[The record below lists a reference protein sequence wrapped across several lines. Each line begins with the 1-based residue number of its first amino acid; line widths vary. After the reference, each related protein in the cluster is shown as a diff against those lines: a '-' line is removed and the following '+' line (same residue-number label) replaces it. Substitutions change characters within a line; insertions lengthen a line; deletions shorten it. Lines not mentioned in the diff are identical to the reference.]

1 MRALYLGLRQQDCQP
16 RGGFQPLAGG
26 LMMARAVKTPAG
38 DIYRP
43 EPATVLR
50 AQSVTEMEMA
60 FAFRLDSGRELG
72 HWPGQFAEVSIAGM
86 GEAPISISSSPTR
99 KGSFEMVVRRVG
111 NVSGAMHRLKAGDN
125 VGIRGPFGTHF
136 PVDGA
141 MQGQDVLFICGGIG
155 FVPVRSAIQY
165 VLDNRTQFGRV
176 TILYGTK
183 SPAERL
189 FSAEAAAWSKIRNV
203 TFLETVDRG
212 DAGWKGNVGVITTL
226 MPGVKIEPAGTTAI
240 VCGPPIMYKF
250 VLIELHKMGLQR
262 EQIYVS
268 LERHMKCGVGK
279 CGHCQINGVYVCQKG
294 PVFRYSDLVSVPE
307 AFR

>member
-1 MRALYLGLRQQDCQP
+1 
-16 RGGFQPLAGG
+16 
-26 LMMARAVKTPAG
+26 MARAKEAQVT

-43 EPATVLR
+43 EPATVLQ
-50 AQSVTEMEMA
+50 AKPVTEMETA
-60 FAFRLDSGRELG
+60 FAFQLDSGRELG
-72 HWPGQFAEVSIAGM
+72 HLPGQFVEVSIAGM

-99 KGSFEMVVRRVG
+99 KGSFEMVVRRAG
-111 NVSGAMHRLKAGDN
+111 NLSGAMHRLKPGDK

-141 MQGQDVLFICGGIG
+141 MQGKDVLFICGGIG

-165 VLDNRTQFGRV
+165 VLDHRKQFGRV

-189 FSAEAAAWSKIRNV
+189 FHDEIGAWSKAEDV
-203 TFLETVDRG
+203 TYMETVDRG
-212 DAGWKGNVGVITTL
+212 DPKWKGSVGVITTL
-226 MPGVKIEPAGTTAI
+226 LPKVKLKAVDTVVI

-250 VLIELHKMGLQR
+250 VLIELHNMGLQR
-262 EQIYVS
+262 EQVYVS

-279 CGHCQINGVYVCQKG
+279 CGHCQINGVYVCQQG
-294 PVFRYSDLVSVPE
+294 PVFRYSDLVPVQE

>member
-1 MRALYLGLRQQDCQP
+1 
-16 RGGFQPLAGG
+16 
-26 LMMARAVKTPAG
+26 MARAMKAQAT

-43 EPATVLR
+43 EPATVLKVKP
-50 AQSVTEMEMA
+50 VTEMEMA
-60 FAFRLDSGRELG
+60 FAFKLDSGRELG
-72 HWPGQFAEVSIAGM
+72 HLPGQFVEVSIAGM

-111 NVSGAMHRLKAGDN
+111 NLSGAMHRLKPGDK

-136 PVDGA
+136 PVTDA
-141 MQGQDVLFICGGIG
+141 MQGKDVLFICGGIG

-165 VLDNRTQFGRV
+165 VLDNRRQFGRV
-176 TILYGTK
+176 TIFYGTK

-189 FSAEAAAWSKIRNV
+189 FCDEIVAWSKAEGV
-203 TFLETVDRG
+203 TYLETVDRG
-212 DAGWKGNVGVITTL
+212 DAEWKGSVGVITTL
-226 MPGVKIEPAGTTAI
+226 LPKVQIKPAGTVAI

-250 VLIELHKMGLQR
+250 VLIELNNMGLQR

-294 PVFRYSDLVSVPE
+294 PVFRYSDLIPVRE